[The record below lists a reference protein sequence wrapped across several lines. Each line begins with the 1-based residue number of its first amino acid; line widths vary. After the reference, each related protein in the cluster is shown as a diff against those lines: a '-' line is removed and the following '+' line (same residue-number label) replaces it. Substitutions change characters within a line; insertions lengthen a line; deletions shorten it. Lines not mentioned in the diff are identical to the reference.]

1 MVALVVAVVV
11 VLVCMGNVDCSGG
24 GKEVKVNGRP
34 KENKVV
40 VGVAVGGANEV
51 LRAVDSVAIWTTTR
65 EQGHG
70 RLVLLFDFDR
80 RRSGDDGGKGGGG
93 IEKALANVVLLLVG
107 VNR

>member
-1 MVALVVAVVV
+1 MVALVVVV
-11 VLVCMGNVDCSGG
+11 VLVCMGHVDRSGG
-24 GKEVKVNGRP
+24 GKEVKVNGWS
-34 KENKVV
+34 KESKVV
-40 VGVAVGGANEV
+40 VGVVVGGANEV

-65 EQGHG
+65 EKVHG

-80 RRSGDDGGKGGGG
+80 GRSGDDGGKGGVG